1 MSQLKVDSI
10 IPVGGVATG
19 QGGGIIQT
27 IQESTTTLVST
38 TSTSAVD
45 STLSATITPTSTSS
59 KILVFVSQQFR
70 LRRTSGDSSGGSF
83 ILLRGST
90 TIHTGPGRYG
100 IWFQAGGSS
109 AIDHYQRWNIQV
121 FDSPNTTSATTYKTQ
136 LTVHNSSHN
145 LRAQP
150 VGISGSGI
158 DGKSYI
164 TLMEV
169 SG

>member
-1 MSQLKVDSI
+1 MSQLKVNSI

-45 STLSATITPTSTSS
+45 STLTASITPTSTSS
-59 KILVFVSQQFR
+59 KILILVSQQFR
-70 LRRTSGDSSGGSF
+70 LRYDSGAEAGGSF
-83 ILLRGST
+83 ILLRDST

-100 IWFQAGGSS
+100 IWFQANGSS
-109 AIDHYQRWNIQV
+109 AVDHYQRWNIQV
-121 FDSPNTTSATTYKTQ
+121 LDSPNTTSSTTYKTQ
-136 LTVHNSSHN
+136 LTVHNSNYN
-145 LRAQP
+145 LKAQP
-150 VGISGSGI
+150 VGSGSGN

-169 SG
+169 SA